1 MEKDEPDPSDPCSDI
16 GGMASIEMMGL
27 VLSTALQIYCAKTVS
42 VEEAIKDAR
51 MLIRLSE

>member
-27 VLSTALQIYCAKTVS
+27 ILSTALQIYCAKTVS